1 MPRDDAQGFND
12 KDIVALSGA
21 HTVGKCNLDRSG
33 FDGPW
38 TEEPLKFDNTYFKE
52 REFVNCYYR
61 GLERK
66 LNVFGGKHG
75 NFWKFCFACRNVFP
89 YVGGLVRSLS
99 PLVKTFFFG
108 LLGTLALGFSLIR
121 GQN

>member
-1 MPRDDAQGFND
+1 MMPRDDAQGFND

-52 REFVNCYYR
+52 REFVNFFLG
-61 GLERK
+61 GLGK

-75 NFWKFCFACRNVFP
+75 NFWKFC
-89 YVGGLVRSLS
+89 VRQCVSICWGFG
-99 PLVKTFFFG
+99 TFVESTCENLCFG
-108 LLGTLALGFSLIR
+108 LRGTLAWFFH
-121 GQN
+121 